1 MNREDKIWESIINKC
16 INSNKTDE
24 KISVDKINDT
34 NLYLN
39 RNHFIKS
46 KYYKELLLK
55 AMVNPTGEWKNSFNE
70 DEYNIIVNEAD
81 NFKEVYSK

>member
-16 INSNKTDE
+16 MNSNKTD
-24 KISVDKINDT
+24 
-34 NLYLN
+34 

>member
-1 MNREDKIWESIINKC
+1 MKGEDKIWESIINKC

-34 NLYLN
+34 ILYLN
-39 RNHFIKS
+39 RNRFIKS
-46 KYYKELLLK
+46 RYYKELLLK

-70 DEYNIIVNEAD
+70 DEYNIIINEAD